1 MVSSYKVFAIREKHL
16 EEVAAVHVQA
26 FRDSALTRLGL
37 EAVRRYYEWQLV
49 GPHDHE
55 FIGLF
60 ESNRLQGYAVGGISR
75 GALAGFIKRNRG
87 LLVLEMFKRPWLLL
101 GKDFRRRSYAG
112 FRVLSSRPRS
122 SGGAPI
128 RSTARSFGILA
139 IAVAPT
145 VQGKGLGR
153 ILMNHLEAA
162 AAGKG
167 FNRMH
172 LTVAANNTNA
182 IAFYQNIGWSR
193 AVTGSG
199 SDDRMEKDL
208 VQTDQLVG

>member
-1 MVSSYKVFAIREKHL
+1 
-16 EEVAAVHVQA
+16 
-26 FRDSALTRLGL
+26 
-37 EAVRRYYEWQLV
+37 
-49 GPHDHE
+49 
-55 FIGLF
+55 
-60 ESNRLQGYAVGGISR
+60 
-75 GALAGFIKRNRG
+75 
-87 LLVLEMFKRPWLLL
+87 
-101 GKDFRRRSYAG
+101 
-112 FRVLSSRPRS
+112 
-122 SGGAPI
+122 
-128 RSTARSFGILA
+128 
-139 IAVAPT
+139 
-145 VQGKGLGR
+145 
-153 ILMNHLEAA
+153 MNHLEAA